1 MKKIFAAALALMF
14 STGAGFADPA
24 AGLWRSEPSETG
36 SVLHVRVTPCGADV
50 CGVIQK
56 AVDKNGQTV
65 ANYEHQ
71 GKTMIWGMKPK
82 GNGAYDGGRI
92 WAADTEKTYKSK
104 MQLLS
109 ANQMK
114 VEGCII
120 GICRGQTWVRLK

>member
-1 MKKIFAAALALMF
+1 MKKMIAATTALLM
-14 STGAGFADPA
+14 TAGAAMADPA

-36 SVLHVRVTPCGADV
+36 SVLHVRVAPCGAQV

-71 GKTMIWGMKPK
+71 GKTMIWNMNPQ
-82 GNGAYDGGRI
+82 GNGAYAGGRI

-109 ANQMK
+109 ANQLK

-120 GICRGQTWVRLK
+120 GICRGQTWVRLR